1 MVMALAN
8 EEKVRVRM
16 LVPQFLSEFHREFG
30 GRIEAGMILDVTPE
44 TARRWVNDIE
54 IAEYAPDERTTREAR
69 KAELQ
74 AELERLAALEAE
86 LDDDD
91 GHVSQ
96 PVMRRGRPTRADEGA
111 E

>member
-1 MVMALAN
+1 MAMALVN

-16 LVPQFLSEFHREFG
+16 LVPQFLSEFHRELG

-54 IAEYAPDERTTREAR
+54 IAEYAPDEKTTRESR

-86 LDDDD
+86 LDEEE
-91 GHVSQ
+91 HVST
-96 PVMRRGRPTRADEGA
+96 PVVRRGRARSMTDDEA
-111 E
+111 

>member
-1 MVMALAN
+1 MAMALVN

-54 IAEYAPDERTTREAR
+54 IAEYAPDERTTREQR
-69 KAELQ
+69 RAELQ
-74 AELERLAALEAE
+74 AELERLQALEDAA
-86 LDDDD
+86 DDE
-91 GHVSQ
+91 HVPQ
-96 PVMRRGRPTRADEGA
+96 PVMRRGRQAPA
-111 E
+111 ENEA